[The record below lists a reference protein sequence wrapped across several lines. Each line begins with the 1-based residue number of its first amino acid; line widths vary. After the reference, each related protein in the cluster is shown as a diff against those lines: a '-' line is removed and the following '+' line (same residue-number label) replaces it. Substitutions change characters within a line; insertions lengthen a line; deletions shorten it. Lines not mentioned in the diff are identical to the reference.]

1 MCHTVYDRSPVD
13 AYATAY
19 AEEGSSYAC
28 TNCVYS
34 RAAVLC
40 IVKCDAMTLH
50 MYAFILQ
57 VRYCTPYT
65 ILTLVMCTYFQS
77 HTDSHHTTSCMSDQ
91 TVSVAQMQGSKI
103 MTATSQKL
111 ANIGDLPCYQPTG
124 QIAGILRYNVYTAY
138 ITLMQHCSFT
148 PVLLSILR
156 TGSLFCCLPLSIMA

>member
-124 QIAGILRYNVYTAY
+124 QIAGILRYKLYTAY
-138 ITLMQHCSFT
+138 ITLMQHYSFT